1 MTSIKSYLSGSL
13 LLSLA
18 GIIFYYALTM
28 RGPVLTIVA
37 VCFGGP
43 AIIGGLA
50 KSYQFLRG
58 SLNLQPRG
66 NYHWQQQP
74 GRNVQFTAH
83 GKTRWLSLQSIAP
96 LFGFKPQSQSMT
108 MAWQRELETW
118 QWCAVPTCYSQK
130 PEVITEAYIAKMA
143 QWIFNRQQE
152 DATKSDAASRPA
164 WCREVDARQGAYW
177 AALGLLMAG
186 GAVREWGR
194 SKIITCT
201 PNRAVNRVKLA
212 CPTDIIIYV

>member
-1 MTSIKSYLSGSL
+1 MS
-13 LLSLA
+13 
-18 GIIFYYALTM
+18 F
-28 RGPVLTIVA
+28 
-37 VCFGGP
+37 P
-43 AIIGGLA
+43 AILA
-50 KSYQFLRG
+50 FVFAVLLGIAGMIYSYRFLQSVLR
-58 SLNLQPRG
+58 LQPRRCQPQRIG
-66 NYHWQQQP
+66 N
-74 GRNVQFTAH
+74 GRQVTVNSARGSKMLV
-83 GKTRWLSLQSIAP
+83 LESIAP

-152 DATKSDAASRPA
+152 EATKSDAASRPA